1 MRAVFWENMHQVN
14 ERLAALE
21 SRTKELE
28 VRLLATELLQ
38 IAPKVNEV
46 IDFDEL
52 DEDTLC
58 G

>member
-21 SRTKELE
+21 SKTKELE

-46 IDFDEL
+46 TNIDEL
-52 DEDTLC
+52 EDILC

>member
-21 SRTKELE
+21 SKTKDLE

-46 IDFDEL
+46 VNIDEL
-52 DEDTLC
+52 EDTLC